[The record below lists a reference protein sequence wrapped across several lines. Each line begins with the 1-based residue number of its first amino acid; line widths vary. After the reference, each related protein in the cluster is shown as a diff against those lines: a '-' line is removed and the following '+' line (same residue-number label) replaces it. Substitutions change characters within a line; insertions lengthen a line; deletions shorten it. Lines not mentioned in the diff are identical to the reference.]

1 MVTTHLVVVATH
13 LVVVATHLVVVAT
26 HPVVVATH
34 LVEEPLSD
42 VWVGY
47 LHLLHKV
54 SWHQSRLTLEC
65 SSVVSI
71 AVHSSVYSNHGTL
84 MEVSVIALS

>member
-1 MVTTHLVVVATH
+1 MVVVATH
-13 LVVVATHLVVVAT
+13 LVAVAA
-26 HPVVVATH
+26 H

-42 VWVGY
+42 VWIGH

-54 SWHQSRLTLEC
+54 SRHQSRLTPEC
-65 SSVVSI
+65 SSVVST
-71 AVHSSVYSNHGTL
+71 AVHGSMHSNHRTL